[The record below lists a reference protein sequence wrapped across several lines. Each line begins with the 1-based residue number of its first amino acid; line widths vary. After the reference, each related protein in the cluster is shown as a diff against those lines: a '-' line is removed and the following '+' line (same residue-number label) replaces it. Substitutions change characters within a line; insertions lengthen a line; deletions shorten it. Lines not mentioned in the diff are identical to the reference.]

1 MLPSLKLI
9 IQMELTGMPLS
20 PEKVQETKKQLEA
33 IQQEHLVVL
42 TSSPVIK
49 AFNLLLQHSE
59 WEKDFESRKAKAKN
73 PEKILPKKME
83 AFEGTEFNP
92 NSGPQL
98 QRLLYEQMGLPVL
111 DYTDT
116 KQPATGADTIEKLIN
131 HTQEPTYKEIL
142 NALIG
147 YGKVTKI
154 LSTFIPA
161 FERAIPKGDGVI
173 WLHGNFNLGGTV
185 SGRLSSSDPN
195 LQNIPARDS
204 AEGKIA
210 YGKIIKKCFV
220 APKGWLF
227 CGADFNSLEDYISAL
242 TTKDPNKL
250 AVYERGFDG
259 HCLRAA
265 YYYRDQCPDIVL
277 DDPKSV
283 NSIKKLFP
291 HLRQSSKNP
300 TFALTYQGTWHTLVN
315 TLGFPEELAKAIEKN
330 YHILYKASDDYI
342 QDRLKQASKDGY
354 TDVAFGL
361 RVRTPLLSQVVFGSA
376 RMPFEAAAEGRTA
389 GNAMGQSYGLLN
401 NRAAVEFW
409 QKVWNSKYRYDILP
423 VALIH
428 DAIYPLIRD
437 DVEVVEWANRELI
450 KSMQWQELPEIQHD
464 TVKLGAALDCFWP
477 DWSNPITLP
486 NNADQETI
494 RKLCTEAK
502 ENYVNKQTKQGGN
515 PPNPA

>member
-1 MLPSLKLI
+1 M
-9 IQMELTGMPLS
+9 
-20 PEKVQETKKQLEA
+20 
-33 IQQEHLVVL
+33 
-42 TSSPVIK
+42 
-49 AFNLLLQHSE
+49 
-59 WEKDFESRKAKAKN
+59 
-73 PEKILPKKME
+73 
-83 AFEGTEFNP
+83 
-92 NSGPQL
+92 
-98 QRLLYEQMGLPVL
+98 
-111 DYTDT
+111 
-116 KQPATGADTIEKLIN
+116 
-131 HTQEPTYKEIL
+131 
-142 NALIG
+142 
-147 YGKVTKI
+147 
-154 LSTFIPA
+154 
-161 FERAIPKGDGVI
+161 
-173 WLHGNFNLGGTV
+173 
-185 SGRLSSSDPN
+185 
-195 LQNIPARDS
+195 
-204 AEGKIA
+204 
-210 YGKIIKKCFV
+210 
-220 APKGWLF
+220 
-227 CGADFNSLEDYISAL
+227 
-242 TTKDPNKL
+242 
-250 AVYERGFDG
+250 
-259 HCLRAA
+259 
-265 YYYRDQCPDIVL
+265 L

-464 TVKLGAALDCFWP
+464 TVKLGAALDIFWP
-477 DWSNPITLP
+477 DWSNPTTLP

-502 ENYVNKQTKQGGN
+502 ENYVNKQKS
-515 PPNPA
+515 